1 MRSGGD
7 EVARRES
14 KKETGRSTG
23 GSRQEPD
30 SETAGTPWKTAQYFV
45 SPWNYQPEVT
55 SEFSPPATLE
65 IHDVT
70 LRDGEQQAGIE
81 FTPDEKLRIAEKLA
95 EAGVQRIEA
104 GLPAVSTADAEAVS
118 RIVRAGLPARI
129 YAFSR
134 CMVEDV
140 KRALDTGVDAIVME
154 IPSSEHIVKYA
165 YRWEYERAL
174 ELTIESTRFAHDN
187 GMYVS
192 FFPIDSTR
200 ADITT
205 FLNMIEVIARDGHM
219 DSLALVDTFG
229 VLSPQA
235 AAFMTRKVKERIKK
249 PLEAHF
255 HMDFSLGVAN
265 TITAVANGVGTA
277 QVSVTGIGER
287 AGNTPLEDTVMALK
301 TMYGIESGIDF
312 TKLFGLSKLVRE
324 SAGVSVPLNRSIVGD
339 RLFWVE
345 SGIIASWV
353 KNVGSERLTEAFPF
367 RPEMVGQSGPEIV
380 LGKGSGLDSVL
391 IWLDK
396 LGLGPASDEQV
407 MAILQEVKATSLQK
421 KGLLSED
428 DFLRIAGAKG
438 VGRALITASPND

>member
-1 MRSGGD
+1 MSD
-7 EVARRES
+7 H
-14 KKETGRSTG
+14 
-23 GSRQEPD
+23 
-30 SETAGTPWKTAQYFV
+30 PWQTDQYFV

-55 SEFSPPATLE
+55 AEFSPPKKLE

-70 LRDGEQQAGIE
+70 LRDGEQQAGVE
-81 FTPDEKLRIAEKLA
+81 FTADEKVRIAEKLA

-104 GLPAVSTADAEAVS
+104 GLPAVSPSDAMAVK
-118 RIVRAGLPARI
+118 RIAAAGLPARI
-129 YAFSR
+129 FAFSR
-134 CMVEDV
+134 CMVDDV
-140 KRALDTGVDAIVME
+140 KRALDTGVKAVVME
-154 IPSSEHIVKYA
+154 VPSSEHIIKYA
-165 YRWEYERAL
+165 YRWEYERAI
-174 ELTIESTRFAHDN
+174 ELTIESTRFAHEN
-187 GMYVS
+187 GMFVS

-205 FLNMIEVIARDGHM
+205 FLNMIEIIARDGHM

-235 AAFMTRKVKERIKK
+235 AAFMTRKVKERISK

-265 TITAVANGVGTA
+265 TVTAVAHGVGTV

-312 TKLFGLSKLVRE
+312 SKLYGLSKLVRE
-324 SAGVSVPLNRSIVGD
+324 LAGVPVPPNRGIVGD
-339 RLFWVE
+339 RIFHVE

-353 KNVGSERLTEAFPF
+353 KNVGVERLTEAFPF
-367 RPEMVGQSGPEIV
+367 RPEMVGQTGPEIV
-380 LGKGSGLDSVL
+380 LGKGSGLDSVM

-396 LGLGPASDEQV
+396 LGFPPGSEEQR
-407 MAILQEVKATSLQK
+407 MAILQEVKATSLRK
-421 KGLLSED
+421 KGLLDED
-428 DFLRIAGAKG
+428 DFQKIAQGVLGVSAK
-438 VGRALITASPND
+438 A

>member
-1 MRSGGD
+1 MPD
-7 EVARRES
+7 E
-14 KKETGRSTG
+14 
-23 GSRQEPD
+23 
-30 SETAGTPWKTAQYFV
+30 PWKTEQYFV

-55 SEFSPPATLE
+55 SEYTPPAKLE
-65 IHDVT
+65 VHDVT
-70 LRDGEQQAGIE
+70 LRDGEQQAGVE
-81 FTPDEKLRIAEKLA
+81 FTPDEKVRIAEKLA

-104 GLPAVSTADAEAVS
+104 GLPAVSPGDAEAVR
-118 RIVRAGLPARI
+118 RIKALGLPARI
-129 YAFSR
+129 FAFSR
-134 CMVEDV
+134 CMVDDV
-140 KRALDTGVDAIVME
+140 KRALDTGVDSIVME
-154 IPSSEHIVKYA
+154 VPSSEHIIKYA
-165 YRWEYERAL
+165 YRWEYDRAI
-174 ELTIESTRFAHDN
+174 ELTVESTRYAHEN
-187 GMYVS
+187 GMFVS

-205 FLNMIEVIARDGHM
+205 FLNLIEIIARDGHM

-235 AAFMTRKVKERIKK
+235 AAFMTRKVRERIKQ

-265 TITAVANGVGTA
+265 TVTAVANGVGTV

-312 TKLFGLSKLVRE
+312 SKLYGLSRLVRE
-324 SAGVSVPLNRSIVGD
+324 LAGVPVPPNRGIVGD
-339 RLFWVE
+339 RIFHVE

-367 RPEMVGQSGPEIV
+367 RPEMVGQTGPEIV

-396 LGLGPASDEQV
+396 LNLGPSNDEQT
-407 MAILQEVKATSLQK
+407 MAILQEVKAKSLQK
-421 KGLLSED
+421 KGLLTED
-428 DFLRIAGAKG
+428 DFHLIATGVLGKGA
-438 VGRALITASPND
+438 

>member
-1 MRSGGD
+1 M
-7 EVARRES
+7 
-14 KKETGRSTG
+14 
-23 GSRQEPD
+23 PD
-30 SETAGTPWKTAQYFV
+30 QPWKTDQYFV
-45 SPWNYQPEVT
+45 SAWNYQPEAT
-55 SEFSPPATLE
+55 AGFDPPGSIE
-65 IHDVT
+65 VHDVT
-70 LRDGEQQAGIE
+70 LRDGEQQAGVE
-81 FTPDEKLRIAEKLA
+81 FTVDEKLRLAEMLA

-104 GLPAVSTADAEAVS
+104 GLPAVSPADAEAVK
-118 RIVRAGLPARI
+118 RIAAAGLPARI
-129 YAFSR
+129 FSFSR
-134 CMVEDV
+134 CMVDDV
-140 KRALDTGVDAIVME
+140 KRALDSGVDAIVME
-154 IPSSEHIVKYA
+154 IPSSEHIIELA

-187 GMYVS
+187 GLFVS

-229 VLSPQA
+229 VLSPNA
-235 AAFMTRKVKERIKK
+235 AAFMARKVRERVDK

-255 HMDFSLGVAN
+255 HMDFSMGVAN
-265 TITAVANGVGTA
+265 TVMAVANGVGTI
-277 QVSVTGIGER
+277 QVSVSGTGER

-312 TKLFGLSKLVRE
+312 SKLYPLSRTVRE
-324 SAGVSVPLNRSIVGD
+324 AARVPVPPNRGIVGD
-339 RLFWVE
+339 RLFHVE

-353 KNVGSERLTEAFPF
+353 KNVGSEHLTEAFPF

-391 IWLDK
+391 IWLDRT
-396 LGLGPASDEQV
+396 GLGPASDEEM
-407 MAILQEVKATSLQK
+407 MAILQEVKATSLQR

-428 DFLRIAGAKG
+428 DFRRIAEG
-438 VGRALITASPND
+438 VLGKAARA

>member
-1 MRSGGD
+1 MTD
-7 EVARRES
+7 
-14 KKETGRSTG
+14 
-23 GSRQEPD
+23 Q
-30 SETAGTPWKTAQYFV
+30 PWKTDQYFV

-55 SEFSPPATLE
+55 SGFSPPSAVE
-65 IHDVT
+65 VHDVT

-81 FTPDEKLRIAEKLA
+81 FTADEKMRIAERLA

-104 GLPAVSTADAEAVS
+104 GLPAVSPADAEAVR
-118 RIVRAGLPARI
+118 RIAAAGLPARI
-129 YAFSR
+129 FSFSR
-134 CMVEDV
+134 CMVDDV
-140 KRALDTGVDAIVME
+140 KRALDTGVEGIVME
-154 IPSSEHIVKYA
+154 IPSSEHIIKYA

-174 ELTIESTRFAHDN
+174 ELTIESTRFAHEN
-187 GMYVS
+187 GLFVS

-235 AAFMTRKVKERIKK
+235 AAFMTRKVKERVDK

-265 TITAVANGVGTA
+265 TVTAVANGVGTI
-277 QVSVTGIGER
+277 QVSVTGVGER
-287 AGNTPLEDTVMALK
+287 AGNTPLEDSVMALK

-312 TKLFGLSKLVRE
+312 SKLYGLSRLVRE
-324 SAGVSVPLNRSIVGD
+324 AARVAVPPNRGIVGD
-339 RLFWVE
+339 RLFHVE

-353 KNVGSERLTEAFPF
+353 KNVGQERLTEAFPF
-367 RPEMVGQSGPEIV
+367 RPEMVGQTGPEIV

-391 IWLDK
+391 IWLDR
-396 LGLGPASDEQV
+396 LGLGPASEDQ
-407 MAILQEVKATSLQK
+407 MQAILREVKATSLER
-421 KGLLSED
+421 KGLLDED
-428 DFLRIAGAKG
+428 AFVRIAEG
-438 VGRALITASPND
+438 VLGTAVRNPGVV